1 MKSCKL
7 SDVTRVTRINRSSW
21 GETTP
26 ALYGYEIEARG
37 KTFRLLAPPQRL
49 TLWNGGKHIMMD
61 STFDL
66 PAFLLSKLYDNMDL
80 DDGWTLPD
88 AIALAEDIRRY
99 DGIDCDPQEIY
110 EIMQEFHEQDADD
123 ED

>member
-1 MKSCKL
+1 MN
-7 SDVTRVTRINRSSW
+7 SD
-21 GETTP
+21 
-26 ALYGYEIEARG
+26 
-37 KTFRLLAPPQRL
+37 
-49 TLWNGGKHIMMD
+49 
-61 STFDL
+61 FDL

-88 AIALAEDIRRY
+88 AIALADDIRRY

-110 EIMQEFHEQDADD
+110 EIMQDFHEQDADD

>member
-1 MKSCKL
+1 MN
-7 SDVTRVTRINRSSW
+7 SD
-21 GETTP
+21 
-26 ALYGYEIEARG
+26 
-37 KTFRLLAPPQRL
+37 
-49 TLWNGGKHIMMD
+49 
-61 STFDL
+61 FDL

-110 EIMQEFHEQDADD
+110 EIMRAFHEQDAED

>member
-1 MKSCKL
+1 MN
-7 SDVTRVTRINRSSW
+7 SD
-21 GETTP
+21 
-26 ALYGYEIEARG
+26 
-37 KTFRLLAPPQRL
+37 
-49 TLWNGGKHIMMD
+49 
-61 STFDL
+61 FDL
-66 PAFLLSKLYDNMDL
+66 PAFLLSKVYDNMDL

-110 EIMQEFHEQDADD
+110 EIMQEFHEQDTED

>member
-1 MKSCKL
+1 MMN
-7 SDVTRVTRINRSSW
+7 SD
-21 GETTP
+21 
-26 ALYGYEIEARG
+26 
-37 KTFRLLAPPQRL
+37 
-49 TLWNGGKHIMMD
+49 
-61 STFDL
+61 FDL

-110 EIMQEFHEQDADD
+110 EIMQEFHEQDAED

>member
-1 MKSCKL
+1 MMN
-7 SDVTRVTRINRSSW
+7 SD
-21 GETTP
+21 
-26 ALYGYEIEARG
+26 
-37 KTFRLLAPPQRL
+37 
-49 TLWNGGKHIMMD
+49 
-61 STFDL
+61 FDL

>member
-1 MKSCKL
+1 
-7 SDVTRVTRINRSSW
+7 
-21 GETTP
+21 
-26 ALYGYEIEARG
+26 
-37 KTFRLLAPPQRL
+37 
-49 TLWNGGKHIMMD
+49 MMD

-66 PAFLLSKLYDNMDL
+66 SAFLLGKLYDNMDW
-80 DDGWTLPD
+80 DNGWTLSD

-110 EIMQEFHEQDADD
+110 EIMQEFHEQDAED